1 MHETCHRCG
10 EELTSG
16 PSSAYCSHGGAPQIY
31 LRDYMPS
38 DSGVAAD
45 STGAVPPPMVAV
57 PRAIDWQPAIRSAG
71 IVALGGG
78 LLTLLAYAFPMI
90 SLASW
95 IWVISGSVIALGM
108 YQKQRPLARM
118 DAGIGARIGLVVGVL
133 MAVALGVSAT
143 AAGLVARFGEKR
155 LGHFDTLMSAQ
166 LHAQVKQMAAT
177 NPVPPEVLGFV
188 YSPEALAG
196 MMLTMCVLVA
206 LGVIVLSMVGGAFAG
221 MMRAAK
227 RA

>member
-1 MHETCHRCG
+1 
-10 EELTSG
+10 
-16 PSSAYCSHGGAPQIY
+16 
-31 LRDYMPS
+31 MPS

-45 STGAVPPPMVAV
+45 STGAIPPPMVAL
-57 PRAIDWQPAIRSAG
+57 PRAIEWQPAIRSAG
-71 IVALGGG
+71 LVALGGG
-78 LLTLLAYAFPMI
+78 LLALVAGVFPAV

-118 DAGIGARIGLVVGVL
+118 NAGIGTRIGLVVGN
-133 MAVALGVSAT
+133 
-143 AAGLVARFGEKR
+143 
-155 LGHFDTLMSAQ
+155 FDALMSAQ

-177 NPVPPEVLGFV
+177 NPVPPEVLGFI

-196 MMLTMCVLVA
+196 MMLTMCA
-206 LGVIVLSMVGGAFAG
+206 LAGFGVILLSMVGGAFAG